1 LVTDRRQAR
10 KPLAEI
16 VAAALAAGCRW
27 VSVREKDLPDDEQ
40 IALARM
46 LLPITRRN
54 GACLTL
60 HGAADLAKAAGA
72 DGVHLSAGGDVAASR
87 QLLGADKLI
96 GVSIHT
102 ATEAAAIDPAVAD
115 YAIAGP
121 AYETASKPGY
131 GPEIGRKGLAD
142 LARSSPVPLVAI
154 GGLNAMRIRSHLPA
168 TLLMPVDR
176 RDLLDLLGT
185 QDSIAGAAQD
195 VASLLALGRL
205 RVPAAMDAQ
214 LMPFVQRVV
223 DSVVTCTTAIDTLDE
238 LLETGFGRREGDK
251 VLAIA
256 QQIDGIETET
266 DTMGMELVRKL
277 IEHEKD
283 TDVLSVVFWYRLLQ
297 SLGNIADE
305 AENVGDRLR
314 VLLAR

>member
-1 LVTDRRQAR
+1 MKSTNPLANLLGRSPFGPIQKHMRIVERCVLEVPPMFEALRADDMDGVMAR
-10 KPLAEI
+10 KESIFAFEHE
-16 VAAALAAGCRW
+16 A
-27 VSVREKDLPDDEQ
+27 D
-40 IALARM
+40 
-46 LLPITRRN
+46 
-54 GACLTL
+54 TL
-60 HGAADLAKAAGA
+60 KN
-72 DGVHLSAGGDVAASR
+72 
-87 QLLGADKLI
+87 
-96 GVSIHT
+96 
-102 ATEAAAIDPAVAD
+102 E
-115 YAIAGP
+115 
-121 AYETASKPGY
+121 
-131 GPEIGRKGLAD
+131 
-142 LARSSPVPLVAI
+142 
-154 GGLNAMRIRSHLPA
+154 IRSHLPA